1 MQERTGKRL
10 PLLCSKVCHFCG
22 GCRKGIHP
30 VGLKE
35 DRVQQHKNVIVLQH
49 DLRLQQPPGV
59 AVRPA
64 AHCLADVRR
73 SKIQGV
79 AFGVKLLCSPLRKA
93 VIKVHTLAH
102 PQGIGQIHA
111 AALFLLMQRALQ
123 ELHIRSQSLRILR
136 PQ

>member
-49 DLRLQQPPGV
+49 DLRLQQPPV
-59 AVRPA
+59 WPCAQRPTVLPTSGA
-64 AHCLADVRR
+64 AKSRV
-73 SKIQGV
+73 
-79 AFGVKLLCSPLRKA
+79 
-93 VIKVHTLAH
+93 
-102 PQGIGQIHA
+102 
-111 AALFLLMQRALQ
+111 
-123 ELHIRSQSLRILR
+123 
-136 PQ
+136 